1 MLYRDLIN
9 IVYFSWKIEIF
20 LSFNSINLIFEWFW
34 TQLCSP
40 KYLGNKNLQVFSA
53 VECHTPGSVH
63 FAPAKSGIRT
73 PDRLLY
79 ILYFYHLATV
89 MFKIFTESAP
99 RPIQSISDNMHVVVA
114 IFFPTGRNRKRMDW
128 RPLVKDHI
136 NKVKNPET
144 FFWNLSMISNV

>member
-9 IVYFSWKIEIF
+9 IVYFSWKIKIF
-20 LSFNSINLIFEWFW
+20 LSFISINLIFEWFW

-40 KYLGNKNLQVFSA
+40 KYLGNENLQVFSA

-63 FAPAKSGIRT
+63 FAPAKSGIWT

-89 MFKIFTESAP
+89 TISTESAP
-99 RPIQSISDNMHVVVA
+99 RLIQSISDNMHVVVA
-114 IFFPTGRNRKRMDW
+114 IFSPSGRNRKRMDW
-128 RPLVKDHI
+128 RPLVKEHI
-136 NKVKNPET
+136 NKVENQKP
-144 FFWNLSMISNV
+144 FFLKFINDF